1 MHPGSRCLKL
11 DVWECHRSNKPL
23 EHKQPPLAFYTNTSS
38 EKHDFESTWVLAG
51 KVREAKERERKK
63 MAMHMADQRQTE
75 DIDSYWRKKKSSRA
89 SSNPIVF
96 LLLLWLVLV
105 WFS

>member
-1 MHPGSRCLKL
+1 MSGSATAQTDIWTFHP
-11 DVWECHRSNKPL
+11 NKPL

-38 EKHDFESTWVLAG
+38 EKHDFESTRVLAG

-75 DIDSYWRKKKSSRA
+75 DIDSYWRKKSSRA
-89 SSNPIVF
+89 SSNPILF